1 MGQKFLSS
9 TNRHNAE
16 KRHIADYYVTPVKD
30 IITFLGALD
39 EEVSLDIWDKTILD
53 PCAGGDPSHDMSYPK
68 ALREYY
74 AIPDDWNGIKT
85 IDIREDS
92 LAETKCNY
100 IETKLDY
107 KPFLVISNPPF
118 NQAMEFI
125 KKALD
130 DVEDGGYVAMLL
142 RLNFLETKARK
153 DFFDNYMPTWIFVHH
168 KRMSFTDAGGTDSV
182 AYCHMVWKKNN
193 YPKFAKI
200 RVI

>member
-1 MGQKFLSS
+1 
-9 TNRHNAE
+9 
-16 KRHIADYYVTPVKD
+16 
-30 IITFLGALD
+30 
-39 EEVSLDIWDKTILD
+39 
-53 PCAGGDPSHDMSYPK
+53 MSYPK

-107 KPFLVISNPPF
+107 KPFLIISNPPF
-118 NQAMEFI
+118 NQAIEFI

-182 AYCHMVWKKNN
+182 AYCHMVWKKND

>member
-1 MGQKFLSS
+1 MSS

-68 ALREYY
+68 ALKEYY
-74 AIPDDWNGIKT
+74 AIPDDWNDIKT

-107 KPFLVISNPPF
+107 KPFLIISNPPF

-182 AYCHMVWKKNN
+182 AYCHMVWKKND

>member
-1 MGQKFLSS
+1 MSS

-92 LAETKCNY
+92 LAEIKCNY

-107 KPFLVISNPPF
+107 KPFLIISNPPF

-182 AYCHMVWKKNN
+182 AYCHMVWKKND

>member
-1 MGQKFLSS
+1 MSS

-100 IETKLDY
+100 IETKFDY
-107 KPFLVISNPPF
+107 KPFLIISNPPF

-182 AYCHMVWKKNN
+182 AYCHMVWKKND

>member
-1 MGQKFLSS
+1 MSS

-39 EEVSLDIWDKTILD
+39 EEVTLDIWDKTILD

-153 DFFDNYMPTWIFVHH
+153 EFFDNYMPTWIFVHH

-182 AYCHMVWKKNN
+182 AYCHMVWKKND

>member
-1 MGQKFLSS
+1 MSS

-30 IITFLGALD
+30 IVTFLGALD

-74 AIPDDWNGIKT
+74 AIPDNWNGIKT

-107 KPFLVISNPPF
+107 KPFLIISNPPF

-182 AYCHMVWKKNN
+182 AYCHMVWKKND
-193 YPKFAKI
+193 YPKFANI

>member
-1 MGQKFLSS
+1 MVNRNLSS

-39 EEVSLDIWDKTILD
+39 EEVTLDFWDKIILD
-53 PCAGGDPSHDMSYPK
+53 PCCGGDSTHDMSYPK
-68 ALREYY
+68 ALKEYY
-74 AIPDDWNGIKT
+74 AIQDSYIGIKT

-92 LAETKCNY
+92 LAEIKCDY
-100 IETKLDY
+100 IQTKLDY
-107 KPFLVISNPPF
+107 KPFLIISNPPF

-153 DFFDNYMPTWIFVHH
+153 DFFDNYMSTWIFVHH

-182 AYCHMVWKKNN
+182 AYCHMVWKKND

>member
-1 MGQKFLSS
+1 MSS

-30 IITFLGALD
+30 IVTFLGALD

-107 KPFLVISNPPF
+107 KPFLIISNPPF

-182 AYCHMVWKKNN
+182 AYCHMVWKKND

>member
-1 MGQKFLSS
+1 MSS

-39 EEVSLDIWDKTILD
+39 EEVSLDIWNKTILD

-107 KPFLVISNPPF
+107 KPFLIISNPPF
-118 NQAMEFI
+118 NQAIEFI

-182 AYCHMVWKKNN
+182 AYCHMVWKKND

>member
-1 MGQKFLSS
+1 MVNKNLSS

-39 EEVSLDIWDKTILD
+39 EEVTLDIWDKTILD

-74 AIPDDWNGIKT
+74 AVPDDWNGIKT
-85 IDIREDS
+85 IDIRDDS

-107 KPFLVISNPPF
+107 KPFLIISNPPF

-153 DFFDNYMPTWIFVHH
+153 EFFDNYMPTWVFVHH

-182 AYCHMVWKKNN
+182 AYCHMVWKKND

>member
-1 MGQKFLSS
+1 MSS

-53 PCAGGDPSHDMSYPK
+53 PCAGGDLSHDMSYPK

-107 KPFLVISNPPF
+107 KPFLIISNPPF

-182 AYCHMVWKKNN
+182 AYCHMVWKKND

>member
-1 MGQKFLSS
+1 MSS

-53 PCAGGDPSHDMSYPK
+53 PCSGGDPSHDMSYPK
-68 ALREYY
+68 ALMEYY
-74 AIPDDWNGIKT
+74 AIPDDWSGIKT

-107 KPFLVISNPPF
+107 KPFLIISNPPF

-130 DVEDGGYVAMLL
+130 DVENGGYVAMLL

-182 AYCHMVWKKNN
+182 AYCHMVWKKND

-200 RVI
+200 KVI

>member
-1 MGQKFLSS
+1 MSS

-74 AIPDDWNGIKT
+74 AIPGDWNGIKT

-153 DFFDNYMPTWIFVHH
+153 EFFDNYMPTWIFVHH

-182 AYCHMVWKKNN
+182 AYCHMVWKKNE

>member
-1 MGQKFLSS
+1 MSS

>member
-1 MGQKFLSS
+1 MSS

-107 KPFLVISNPPF
+107 KPFLIISNPPF

-125 KKALD
+125 KKALE

-182 AYCHMVWKKNN
+182 AYCHMVWKKND

>member
-1 MGQKFLSS
+1 MSS

-92 LAETKCNY
+92 LAEIKCNY

-107 KPFLVISNPPF
+107 KPFLIISNPPF

-168 KRMSFTDAGGTDSV
+168 KRMSFTDAGGTDSI
-182 AYCHMVWKKNN
+182 AYCHMVWKKND

>member
-1 MGQKFLSS
+1 MSS

-107 KPFLVISNPPF
+107 KPFLIISNPPF

-130 DVEDGGYVAMLL
+130 DIEDGGYVAMLL

-182 AYCHMVWKKNN
+182 AYCHMVWKKND

>member
-1 MGQKFLSS
+1 MSS

-92 LAETKCNY
+92 LAETKCNF

-107 KPFLVISNPPF
+107 KPFLIISNPPF

-182 AYCHMVWKKNN
+182 AYCHMVWKKND

>member
-1 MGQKFLSS
+1 MSS

-16 KRHIADYYVTPVKD
+16 KRHIADYYVTPVND

-39 EEVSLDIWDKTILD
+39 EEITLDIWDKIILD

-107 KPFLVISNPPF
+107 KPFFVISNPPF

-153 DFFDNYMPTWIFVHH
+153 EFFDNYMPTWIFVHH

-182 AYCHMVWKKNN
+182 AYCHMVWKKND

>member
-1 MGQKFLSS
+1 MSS

-53 PCAGGDPSHDMSYPK
+53 PCAGGDLSHDMSYPK

-107 KPFLVISNPPF
+107 KPFLIISNPPF

-142 RLNFLETKARK
+142 RLNFLETKTRK

-182 AYCHMVWKKNN
+182 AYCHMVWKKND

>member
-1 MGQKFLSS
+1 MSS

-39 EEVSLDIWDKTILD
+39 EEMSLDIWDKTILD

-107 KPFLVISNPPF
+107 KPFLIISNPPF

-182 AYCHMVWKKNN
+182 AYCHMVWKKND

>member
-1 MGQKFLSS
+1 MSS

-107 KPFLVISNPPF
+107 KPFLIISNPPF
-118 NQAMEFI
+118 NQAIEFI

-182 AYCHMVWKKNN
+182 AYCHMVWKKND

>member
-1 MGQKFLSS
+1 MSS

-16 KRHIADYYVTPVKD
+16 KRHVADYYVTPVKD
-30 IITFLGALD
+30 IVTFLGALD

-92 LAETKCNY
+92 LAEIKCNY

-107 KPFLVISNPPF
+107 KPFLIISNPPF

-182 AYCHMVWKKNN
+182 AYCHMVWKKND

>member
-1 MGQKFLSS
+1 MSS
-9 TNRHNAE
+9 TNRHNAD
-16 KRHIADYYVTPVKD
+16 KRHIADYYVTPVDD
-30 IITFLGALD
+30 IVKFLSAFD
-39 EEVSLDIWDKTILD
+39 EEVTLNIWDRQILD
-53 PCAGGDPSHDMSYPK
+53 PCAGGDELHAMSYPK
-68 ALREYY
+68 ALKEYY
-74 AIPDDWNGIKT
+74 AIKDEDIIRT

-92 LAETKCNY
+92 LAEN
-100 IETKLDY
+100 KLDY
-107 KPFLVISNPPF
+107 LHTKLNYKPFVIISNPPF

-130 DVEDGGYVAMLL
+130 DVADDGYVMMLL

-153 DFFDNYMPTWIFVHH
+153 DFFDNYMPSWIFVHH

-182 AYCHMVWKKNN
+182 AYCHMVWKKGS

>member
-1 MGQKFLSS
+1 MSS

-39 EEVSLDIWDKTILD
+39 EEVTLDIWDKTILD

-153 DFFDNYMPTWIFVHH
+153 EFFDNYMPTWIFVHH

-182 AYCHMVWKKNN
+182 AYCHMVWKKDD

>member
-1 MGQKFLSS
+1 
-9 TNRHNAE
+9 
-16 KRHIADYYVTPVKD
+16 
-30 IITFLGALD
+30 
-39 EEVSLDIWDKTILD
+39 
-53 PCAGGDPSHDMSYPK
+53 MSYPK
-68 ALREYY
+68 ALKEYY
-74 AIPDDWNGIKT
+74 AIKDEDIIRT

-92 LAETKCNY
+92 LAENKSDY
-100 IETKLDY
+100 LHTKLNY
-107 KPFLVISNPPF
+107 KPFVIISNPPF

-130 DVEDGGYVAMLL
+130 DVADDGYVMMLL

-153 DFFDNYMPTWIFVHH
+153 DFFDNYMPSWIFVHH

-182 AYCHMVWKKNN
+182 AYCHMVWKKGS

>member
-1 MGQKFLSS
+1 MSS

-68 ALREYY
+68 ALMEYY

-92 LAETKCNY
+92 FAETKCNY

-107 KPFLVISNPPF
+107 KPFLIISNPPF

-182 AYCHMVWKKNN
+182 AYCHMVWKKDD

>member
-1 MGQKFLSS
+1 MSS
-9 TNRHNAE
+9 TNRGNSE
-16 KRHIADYYVTPVKD
+16 KRHTADYYVTPVKD

-39 EEVSLDIWDKTILD
+39 EEVDLDIWDKNILD
-53 PCAGGDPSHDMSYPK
+53 PCAGGDIVHPMSYPK
-68 ALREYY
+68 ALKEYY
-74 AIPDDWNGIKT
+74 AIPDDCKIVKT

-92 LAETKCNY
+92 LAETKSNY
-100 IETKLDY
+100 IETELDY

-125 KKALD
+125 KKALN

-153 DFFDNYMPTWIFVHH
+153 EFFDHYMPTWIFVHH
-168 KRMSFTDAGGTDSV
+168 KRMSFVEGGGTDSV

-193 YPKFAKI
+193 YPKFAKL

>member
-1 MGQKFLSS
+1 MSS

-53 PCAGGDPSHDMSYPK
+53 PCAGGDLSHDMSYPK

-74 AIPDDWNGIKT
+74 AIPDGWNGIKT

-107 KPFLVISNPPF
+107 KPFLIISNPPF

-168 KRMSFTDAGGTDSV
+168 KRMSFTDVGGTDSV
-182 AYCHMVWKKNN
+182 AYCHMVWKKND

>member
-1 MGQKFLSS
+1 MSS

-16 KRHIADYYVTPVKD
+16 KRHIADYYVTPVND

-39 EEVSLDIWDKTILD
+39 EEVTLDIWDKTILD

-153 DFFDNYMPTWIFVHH
+153 EFFDNYMPTWIFVHH

-182 AYCHMVWKKNN
+182 AYCHMVWKKND

-200 RVI
+200 RGDLI

>member
-1 MGQKFLSS
+1 MSS

-16 KRHIADYYVTPVKD
+16 KRHVADYYVTPVKD
-30 IITFLGALD
+30 IMTFLGALD

-53 PCAGGDPSHDMSYPK
+53 PCAGGDPTHPMSYPN
-68 ALREYY
+68 ALKEYY
-74 AIPDDWNGIKT
+74 AIPDDHNIIKT

-92 LAETKCNY
+92 LAETKANY
-100 IETKLDY
+100 IETELDY

-118 NQAMEFI
+118 NQAMKFI

-153 DFFDNYMPTWIFVHH
+153 EFFDNYMPTWIFVHH
-168 KRMSFTDAGGTDSV
+168 KRMSFTDQGGTDSV
-182 AYCHMVWKKNN
+182 AYCHMVWKKND

>member
-1 MGQKFLSS
+1 MSS

-39 EEVSLDIWDKTILD
+39 EEVTLDIWDKTILD
-53 PCAGGDPSHDMSYPK
+53 PRAGGDPTHDMSYPK
-68 ALREYY
+68 ALKEYY
-74 AIPDDWNGIKT
+74 AITDDWNGIKT

-153 DFFDNYMPTWIFVHH
+153 EFFDNYMPTWIFVHH

-182 AYCHMVWKKNN
+182 AYCHMVWKKND